1 MVLGPCTISAK
12 WPAKMAK
19 NNKLYRNVEASDGTG
34 SIKITLWGDAANLPF
49 YDGMTASIRGS
60 LKRGDYNGTPQLSGE
75 QGLSLEPAA
84 GGQPSL
90 PMQGAAPQGAP
101 AGQQAPSG
109 GATNYYSKDQQ
120 IMRQNALTHATA
132 LVVAQGVSGSV
143 FDAQRTV
150 LELAVF
156 YAKFSETGDTSIPE
170 LPSGEPGADGE
181 PY

>member
-1 MVLGPCTISAK
+1 MNRRPEGNLRCRCKARPRKVL
-12 WPAKMAK
+12 
-19 NNKLYRNVEASDGTG
+19 
-34 SIKITLWGDAANLPF
+34 
-49 YDGMTASIRGS
+49 
-60 LKRGDYNGTPQLSGE
+60 
-75 QGLSLEPAA
+75 
-84 GGQPSL
+84 
-90 PMQGAAPQGAP
+90 
-101 AGQQAPSG
+101 QQAPSG

-150 LELAVF
+150 LELAVV